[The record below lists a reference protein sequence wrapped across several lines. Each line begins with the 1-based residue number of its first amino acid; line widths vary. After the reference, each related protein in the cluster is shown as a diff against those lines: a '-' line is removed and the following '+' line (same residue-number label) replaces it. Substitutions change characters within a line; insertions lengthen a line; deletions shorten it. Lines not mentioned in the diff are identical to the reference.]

1 MRVSAGTCLGP
12 YEILAAVDAG
22 GMGEVYRARDT
33 RLGRTV
39 AVKVLSAHLIE
50 SPQARER
57 FQREAQAVAALQ
69 HPNICTVHD
78 VGETTDGHAFLV
90 MELLQ
95 GETLRQRC
103 GNRPFDVGSCIDIGM
118 ALADALDAAHRAGI
132 VHRDIKPANIFLTA
146 HGPKI
151 LDFGLAKTD
160 RRETEA
166 PSIASTKSVP
176 APLTEPGE
184 TLGTIAY
191 MSPEQLRGEPID
203 ARSDLFSL
211 GLVLYEM
218 ATGRPAFTG
227 TTTAV
232 IAAAILHAVPAP
244 PRAIRPDLPEAL
256 ESLIVKAIDKDSALR
271 YQHASDLRADL
282 QRLKRDTASARLSA
296 GITDPAARVR
306 RPRWKIAVPA
316 VAAVVALAGM
326 AGHRYLRRPPTLTDK
341 DTIVVA
347 DFRNA
352 TGDAVFDETLRQ
364 GLAVQLE
371 QSPFL
376 SLVSDQR
383 IRTTLGFMGKPLD
396 VPLTPEVALEICQRT
411 GSAAVLEGSIAPL
424 GTHYV
429 LGLRAS
435 NCRTGDVLDE
445 EQVQAGRKEDVPD
458 ALSQIAKTFRT
469 RVGESLATI
478 DIHSTPLEEATTSSL
493 DALKAY
499 SAGWKI
505 NSTAGPVP
513 ALALFKRA
521 AEIDPQFAMAFAN
534 MGLAYSGLGEASLSA
549 EATRRSY
556 ELRDRTSDPER
567 FFISTLYDREV
578 TGNLERELQT
588 LTLWAQTYPR
598 DARAHGLLAGFGTHG
613 TGKYE
618 LCLEEAS
625 KTIALDPAMMFSYI
639 SLVNC
644 NLLLGRIDQAERAW
658 QRAADLHS
666 TSRSVPV
673 LGYHLAFLK
682 GDRAGMDRHLAAG
695 RSSPG
700 GEELLSHMEALVLA
714 RAGRL
719 ESAERMS
726 RRAIDLAEQ
735 AGHRESAALYEG
747 GVAAWDAL
755 FGEARAGRQHAAMAL
770 RLSKG
775 RDAEYAAGVALALA
789 GDITQAQLLAADL
802 GKRYPEDTCV
812 RYSYL
817 PTLRALVALHRG
829 EPSQAIEQL
838 QLARGYELADPAIN
852 FLGFFG
858 SFYPVYVRGEAYLAE
873 GHAREAAAEFRKILD
888 HPWILL
894 GDPLGARV
902 RLGLGRALAQAG
914 DAVQARA
921 AYRDL
926 LALWKDADP
935 DVPMLKQART
945 EFAKLQ

>member
-1 MRVSAGTCLGP
+1 VRVSAGTRLGP

-33 RLGRTV
+33 RLGRIV
-39 AVKVLSAHLIE
+39 AVKVLSARLIE

-103 GNRPFDVGSCIDIGM
+103 GNRPFDVGSCIDIGI

-132 VHRDIKPANIFLTA
+132 VHRDIKPGNIFLTA

-184 TLGTIAY
+184 TLGTVAY

-244 PRAIRPDLPEAL
+244 PRAIRPELPEAL
-256 ESLIVKAIDKDSALR
+256 ESLIVKAIDKDRALR

-296 GITDPAARVR
+296 GITAPAARVR

-326 AGHRYLRRPPTLTDK
+326 AGHRYFRRPPTLTDK
-341 DTIVVA
+341 DTIVLA

-371 QSPFL
+371 QSPYL
-376 SLVSDQR
+376 SLVSDLR
-383 IRTTLGFMGKPLD
+383 IRATLGFMGKPAGTS
-396 VPLTPEVALEICQRT
+396 LTPDIAVEICQRT
-411 GSAAVLEGSIAPL
+411 GSAAVIEGSIAPI
-424 GTHYV
+424 GTQYV

-435 NCRTGDVLDE
+435 LCRTGDVLAE
-445 EQVQAGRKEDVPD
+445 EQVQAGRKEDVLK
-458 ALSQIAKTFRT
+458 ALSQIAKTLRT

-478 DIHSTPLEEATTSSL
+478 EQHSTPLEEATTSSL

-499 SAGWKI
+499 SAARRI
-505 NSTAGPVP
+505 HATDGPMP

-521 AEIDPQFAMAFAN
+521 VDIDPQFAMAFAN
-534 MGLAYSGLGEASLSA
+534 MGLAYSELGEAALSA
-549 EATRRSY
+549 ETTRRSY

-567 FFISTLYDREV
+567 FFIATLYDREV

-598 DARAHGLLAGFGTHG
+598 DARAHGFLAGFGTHG

-625 KTIALDPAMMFSYI
+625 KAIALDPDTLSSYVN
-639 SLVNC
+639 LVSC
-644 NLLLGRIDQAERAW
+644 NMALGRIDQAERAW
-658 QRAADLHS
+658 QRAANLHS
-666 TSRSVPV
+666 SNPGLPV
-673 LGYHLAFLK
+673 FGYHLAFLK
-682 GDRAGMDRHLAAG
+682 GDRAGMDRQLAAG

-700 GEELLSHMEALVLA
+700 VEELLSHMEALVLA

-719 ESAERMS
+719 ESAARMS
-726 RRAIDLAEQ
+726 GRAIDLAEQ
-735 AGHRESAALYEG
+735 NGHREIAAIYG
-747 GVAAWDAL
+747 GAVAAWNAL
-755 FGEARAGRQHAAMAL
+755 FGDAAAARQHAATAL

-789 GDITQAQLLAADL
+789 GDVTQSQLLAADL
-802 GKRYPEDTCV
+802 ENRYPEDTSV

-817 PTLRALVALHRG
+817 PTLRALVSLQSG
-829 EPSQAIEQL
+829 QPSQAVEQL
-838 QLARGYELADPAIN
+838 QIARTYELADPAISW
-852 FLGFFG
+852 FGFFG

-873 GHAREAAAEFRKILD
+873 GHATEAAGEFRKILD
-888 HPWILL
+888 HRGILL

-921 AYRDL
+921 AYQDL

-935 DVPMLKQART
+935 DVPMLKQARA
-945 EFAKLQ
+945 EYAKLQ